1 MKNQTLSSDFVLPI
15 LAAYFCVLLW
25 PTFVRAETVHS
36 PYAGQESRSI
46 TSLSPK
52 DIEGLKAG
60 SGTPFGGMALP
71 AELNGYPGPRHVLDL
86 EKELKLSADQKA
98 RTEKIF
104 GDMKAAALVLGE
116 KIISTEREMDQSF
129 KGGTITSALLNRK
142 VSESARLYG
151 ELRHVHL
158 KAHLAMM
165 DVLSRDQVARYGK
178 LRGYGS
184 KANPC
189 EDMPAGHDPQMWKLH
204 HGCG

>member
-1 MKNQTLSSDFVLPI
+1 MVMGRRMGINLI
-15 LAAYFCVLLW
+15 LAALFCVMLW
-25 PTFVRAETVHS
+25 PTPGWTEPAHS

-46 TSLSPK
+46 VSLSPK

-86 EKELKLSADQKA
+86 EKELKLTAAQKA

-104 GDMKAAALVLGE
+104 GEMKVAALALGE
-116 KIISTEREMDQSF
+116 KIISTERKMDQGF
-129 KGGTITSALLNRK
+129 KQGSMTADLLKKK
-142 VSESARLYG
+142 VSESARLQG

-165 DVLSRDQVARYGK
+165 EVLSRDQVKLYGK
-178 LRGYGS
+178 LRGYAS

-189 EDMPAGHDPQMWKLH
+189 EEVPAGHDPQMWKLH